1 MPYCTNCGMEKY
13 NPTKFC
19 RACGEKGIDFR
30 TLNAL
35 KIERDQLNMKK
46 QGNEAVSESI
56 STLDAIEK
64 FRKKADEYAR
74 NKNQQN

>member
-1 MPYCTNCGMEKY
+1 MEKY

-30 TLNAL
+30 VFSAL
-35 KIERDQLNMKK
+35 KNERDQIKMKK
-46 QGNEAVSESI
+46 RGNENRDESK
-56 STLDAIEK
+56 STLDAIEE

>member
-30 TLNAL
+30 IYSAL
-35 KIERDQLNMKK
+35 KNERDQIKMKK
-46 QGNEAVSESI
+46 HGNKAISESK
-56 STLDAIEK
+56 STLDAIEE